1 MRRVFSSNSEVCH
14 VWAQQKQ
21 AAGRSGN
28 IFFEGVSIYS
38 YGRHFEMA
46 RFVDAETVFITSR
59 GYSVSTAKHLSLV
72 RGAVRHKTVY
82 RVPQFTYHPDNVRYF
97 IGQAKASY
105 DEAKRAR
112 KYVTSR
118 MDEAKRYVEQARQY
132 MTQFKVEVP
141 AEQCDLW
148 VALHTETYLN
158 GDVQAA
164 LLAKERE
171 AQKAER
177 ESTRLLREAEE
188 KRQAELLEQWVA
200 GTLAYGQFSAMWL
213 RVYNDEVQTTHGARV
228 PIIEARKLYQALKA
242 GVDVSGQRIGH
253 YTVTRVEGE
262 YIIIG
267 CHTIPLSEIERIA
280 PEVMQT
286 RLEKIN
292 AELVASGEQPIGG

>member
-1 MRRVFSSNSEVCH
+1 MRTVLRNHDEVCH

-28 IFFEGVSIYS
+28 IFFERESIYS

-46 RFVDAETVFITSR
+46 RFIDDETVFITSR

-82 RVPQFTYHPDNVRYF
+82 TVPQFDYHPDNVRYF
-97 IGQAKASY
+97 IEQAKASY
-105 DEAKRAR
+105 DKAKRAR
-112 KYVTSR
+112 TNVSWHIN
-118 MDEAKRYVEQARQY
+118 DAKAQVDQARRY
-132 MTQFKVEVP
+132 MTQFKVDVP
-141 AEQCDLW
+141 AGQRDLW

-171 AQKAER
+171 ARKAKLESQKQRRLEQERKEAER
-177 ESTRLLREAEE
+177 LAE
-188 KRQAELLEQWVA
+188 WIA
-200 GTLAYGQFSAMWL
+200 GTLAYGHFSAMRL